1 MHGSPAHG
9 GYDRKVPSKY
19 STERDDRLMNSVI
32 SNYAREVKVNGQLT
46 GQFFLNKKDA
56 KRLYQEHLDSH
67 AAQYGY
73 NKVDNNFEQAW
84 NHFDVNHD
92 GLVEAERAPQFLRYD
107 FHNALDIDLQ

>member
-1 MHGSPAHG
+1 MHGSPSHG

-19 STERDDRLMNSVI
+19 TTERDDRLMNSVI
-32 SNYAREVKVNGQLT
+32 SNYAREIKVNGQLT
-46 GQFFLNKKDA
+46 GQFFLNKQDA
-56 KRLYQEHLDSH
+56 QRLYQEHLDSH

-92 GLVEAERAPQFLRYD
+92 GLVEAERAP
-107 FHNALDIDLQ
+107 